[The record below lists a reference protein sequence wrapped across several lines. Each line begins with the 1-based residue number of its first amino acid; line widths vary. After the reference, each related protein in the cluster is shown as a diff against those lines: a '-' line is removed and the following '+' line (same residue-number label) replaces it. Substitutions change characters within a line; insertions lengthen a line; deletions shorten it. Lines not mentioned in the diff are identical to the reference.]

1 MPTMTRLTL
10 TMACAALLGAAAAT
24 ANAQHEAGI
33 RLELAAPTGEF
44 GDTVDDPGFGIIA
57 HYAYAM
63 NSRLSL
69 GLGADYVIY
78 GSETRRETL
87 PLVDDFEIETSN
99 NIAGFFLLGQ
109 FNLVAH
115 GGVVPY
121 LEGRFGGQYLWT
133 ESKLV
138 DADWWDDDD
147 VAEQVNFDDFTLQY
161 GIGGGLKFRVS
172 EGNGKDK
179 PTVFIDAKVMFGQGG
194 EAEYLT
200 EGSII
205 VDGSTTIFRPSKS
218 QTDLTRFE
226 LGAVLTF

>member
-1 MPTMTRLTL
+1 MSILTRLTVL
-10 TMACAALLGAAAAT
+10 VALAALPGAAATPA
-24 ANAQHEAGI
+24 AAQHEAGI
-33 RLELAAPTGEF
+33 RLELAAPAGEF

-63 NSRLSL
+63 NPRFSL

-115 GGVVPY
+115 GAVVPY

-147 VAEQVNFDDFTLQY
+147 VAEKVNFDDFTLQY
-161 GIGGGLKFRVS
+161 GFGGGLKFKVS
-172 EGNGKDK
+172 EGDGKDK
-179 PTVFIDAKVMFGQGG
+179 PTVFIDAKAMFHQGG

-200 EGSII
+200 EGSIT
-205 VDGSTTIFRPSKS
+205 VEGTTTIFRPSES
-218 QTDLTRFE
+218 ATDLTRFE